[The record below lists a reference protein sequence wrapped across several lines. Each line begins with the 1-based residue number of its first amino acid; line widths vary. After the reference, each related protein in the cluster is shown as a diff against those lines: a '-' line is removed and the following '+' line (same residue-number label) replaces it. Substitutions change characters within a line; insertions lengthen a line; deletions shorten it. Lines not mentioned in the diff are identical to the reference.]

1 MKRLLT
7 FCAAGLLVPAC
18 FAYAHADIARPK
30 PSPSPVKE
38 GRIVFHTGLTIA
50 PDAKAYEA
58 RLQISQS
65 SLQELREALATVQ
78 PNQSLIQRLSHSSTR
93 TIMAGLF
100 LFLSVSFAG
109 VWLARSG
116 QRRGHKVIAA
126 FVLGAAVI
134 GAATVITRGNAG
146 PPGYYRWRGLPQAL
160 SEGRATQGG
169 LDIEI
174 VPDGQGMKLIVP
186 LRNTKKPNGEEE

>member
-1 MKRLLT
+1 MKSSSGMCLVALIILLSST
-7 FCAAGLLVPAC
+7 QVYG
-18 FAYAHADIARPK
+18 DIARPK

-38 GRIVFHTGLTIA
+38 ARIVFHTGLTIA

-78 PNQSLIQRLSHSSTR
+78 PNQSMIQRLSQSSTR

-134 GAATVITRGNAG
+134 GAATVITRANAG